1 MKILALEK
9 ETKQTQQNKFDPYL
23 QDEAAKVYE
32 LYLSGIIRELYFHE
46 MEHTAILILECSDA
60 NEAQKVLSEL
70 PLVKAGL
77 ITFDLIPLVPY
88 SGFSRLFDA

>member
-46 MEHTAILILECSDA
+46 TEHTAILILECSDA

>member
-9 ETKQTQQNKFDPYL
+9 EAPHAQSADFKPHL
-23 QDEAAKVYE
+23 GGEAAKVYE
-32 LYLSGIIRELYFHE
+32 LYLAGVVRESYFNATD
-46 MEHTAILILECSDA
+46 HTAVLMLECAGVD
-60 NEAQKVLSEL
+60 EARQVVGGL

-88 SGFSRLFDA
+88 SGFSRLFQS